1 MGHSFIGEP
10 LFKDPFVAPNEAE
23 SRPGELV
30 TLFDDAFYER
40 DELSDQFKVLCHHS
54 LSIN

>member
-40 DELSDQFKVLCHHS
+40 DELSDQFKVLCHQS
-54 LSIN
+54 LAIN